1 MSTFYR
7 ERDAPPD
14 ALSGLTVAVV
24 GYGNLGRSMALN
36 LRDSGVTVLVGNR
49 DDRYRAVAE
58 SDGFAVRDVADA
70 ASGADIVYL
79 LLPDEAIPECFR
91 AGIAPN
97 LNAGAAVCFASG
109 YVLAFDLVDPPAGVD
124 VLMLAPRMLGEEVR
138 RTYQERTGYW
148 SYVAVERDSTGT
160 GRSRLLGLAAA
171 AGALRRGALELS
183 ARQEALLDLFIEQGL
198 GSWLG
203 TALQLTFQ
211 VGVDGG
217 LPPEAMVLELYM
229 SGEMARTFQT
239 FAEHGF
245 LSSVLSH
252 GYTATFGGFHGTLGV
267 DRAAMQTHF
276 DKIFHDLD
284 TGRFAERLQQEQDAG
299 YPTVAAIHALT
310 AGDDPMTAAER
321 RVQAAVR

>member
-1 MSTFYR
+1 VSTFYQD
-7 ERDAPPD
+7 RDAPPD

-36 LRDSGVTVLVGNR
+36 LRDSGVPVLVGNR
-49 DDRYRAVAE
+49 DDECRAAAE
-58 SDGFAVRDVADA
+58 SDGFAARDIAGATAAADVVYVLL
-70 ASGADIVYL
+70 ADEV
-79 LLPDEAIPECFR
+79 IPGCFR
-91 AGIAPN
+91 TEIAPN
-97 LNAGAAVCFASG
+97 LRPGAAVCFASG
-109 YVLAFDLVDPPAGVD
+109 YVLAFGLVEPPAGVD
-124 VLMLAPRMLGEEVR
+124 VLLLAPRMLGEEVR

-148 SYVAVERDSTGT
+148 SYVAVERDSTGA

-183 ARQEALLDLFIEQGL
+183 ARHEALLDLFVEQGL

-211 VGVDGG
+211 VGVEAG
-217 LPPEAMVLELYM
+217 LPADALVLELYM

-239 FAEHGF
+239 FAESGF
-245 LSSVLSH
+245 LRSVLGH
-252 GYTATFGGFHGTLGV
+252 GYTATFGGFQATLGV

-276 DKIFHDLD
+276 EKIFTELD
-284 TGRFAERLQQEQDAG
+284 TGRFAERFQQEQDDG
-299 YPTVAAIHALT
+299 YPTVAAIRALT

-321 RVQAAVR
+321 RVQAATR